1 MSERYHLYVDLHL
14 KLPILNHLIALYF
27 LQLHL
32 LFLML
37 LHGYFSEMALIFIQD
52 LVMRKQIDS
61 FLLIIIVDVLNL
73 AGD

>member
-1 MSERYHLYVDLHL
+1 MSERYHLYVDLPL
-14 KLPILNHLIALYF
+14 KLPILNDLVALYF
-27 LQLHL
+27 LLLHL

-37 LHGYFSEMALIFIQD
+37 LNGYFSEMALVFIQD